1 MFALLASFLMLAAG
15 EPVAPPPL
23 PDTEVITHLNSHEKN
38 EWFFAKKK
46 ADEGMVLIKRAR
58 SILASRGI
66 SDDFLDRSKAE
77 EMFDPSAVRMP
88 VSNLG
93 SMGGGAA
100 GFASPKAN
108 GTDAFSVS
116 ETPEQT
122 KTRAQKF
129 FEEGSAKIQQVFP
142 TLSRLR
148 LAAAQRV
155 AEKMKPV
162 DFAVEITAAAPP
174 AALDAAVGRLH
185 KQAVDLGYASAHLIG
200 SLRVSSAGL
209 ERPAELTA
217 DLRAAWSRRT
227 GAALAAA
234 PAEGYAYVPAVAP
247 AAPALSKGLKPA
259 TAPKQLAVLWAEQ
272 YAVGADGAQTLLFL
286 RLADAHSFRI
296 IASELVLTH
305 TGATPVV
312 GTVVLR
318 DERSFIPRLTQSG
331 EWAFG
336 FERDSHPVGSALL
349 THLCLTQTKLSVAG
363 DPYVAIVAGGGPAGG
378 VVGAKW
384 RATAV
389 EAPATSPASPTVA
402 VTAFTVQGIP
412 AGGAAVAVG
421 PLTLRVGAPG
431 VK

>member
-15 EPVAPPPL
+15 EPVAPPAVT
-23 PDTEVITHLNSHEKN
+23 DVEVVRQLKPAELAEWHNAMRITTLGQTRIKQGQSIMETSIAAAAATKG
-38 EWFFAKKK
+38 AKT
-46 ADEGMVLIKRAR
+46 
-58 SILASRGI
+58 
-66 SDDFLDRSKAE
+66 
-77 EMFDPSAVRMP
+77 
-88 VSNLG
+88 
-93 SMGGGAA
+93 GGL
-100 GFASPKAN
+100 
-108 GTDAFSVS
+108 T
-116 ETPEQT
+116 ETPEQI
-122 KTRAQKF
+122 KIRAQKIID
-129 FEEGSAKIQQVFP
+129 EGNVQVQQAAP
-142 TLSRLR
+142 SLARLR

-162 DFAVEITAAAPP
+162 DFTFEITAAAPP

-185 KQAVDLGYASAHLIG
+185 KQAVDLGYPSAHLIG
-200 SLRVSSAGL
+200 SLRVSAAGL
-209 ERPAELTA
+209 ERPAELTS

-227 GAALAAA
+227 GVALAAV

-247 AAPALSKGLKPA
+247 AAPALSKGLNPA

-272 YAVGADGAQTLLFL
+272 YVVGADGAQTLLFL

-305 TGATPVV
+305 TGAAPVV
-312 GTVVLR
+312 GTVALR

-331 EWAFG
+331 EWTFG

-349 THLCLTQTKLSVAG
+349 THLCLTQSKLSVAG

-389 EAPATSPASPTVA
+389 EAPATSPAAPTVA

>member
-1 MFALLASFLMLAAG
+1 MNSIDCYNIVQRLSFFG
-15 EPVAPPPL
+15 PPPA
-23 PDTEVITHLNSHEKN
+23 PMARRCSIAAAAATKG
-38 EWFFAKKK
+38 AKT
-46 ADEGMVLIKRAR
+46 
-58 SILASRGI
+58 
-66 SDDFLDRSKAE
+66 
-77 EMFDPSAVRMP
+77 
-88 VSNLG
+88 
-93 SMGGGAA
+93 GGL
-100 GFASPKAN
+100 
-108 GTDAFSVS
+108 T
-116 ETPEQT
+116 ETPEQI
-122 KTRAQKF
+122 KIRAQKIID
-129 FEEGSAKIQQVFP
+129 EGNVQVQQAAP
-142 TLSRLR
+142 SLARLR

-162 DFAVEITAAAPP
+162 DFTFEITAAAPP

-185 KQAVDLGYASAHLIG
+185 KQAVDLGYTSAHLIG

-209 ERPAELTA
+209 ERPADLTA
-217 DLRAAWSRRT
+217 DLRAAWSRRVGVT
-227 GAALAAA
+227 LAAV

-247 AAPALSKGLKPA
+247 AAPALSKGLNPA

-272 YAVGADGAQTLLFL
+272 YVVGADGAQTLLFL

-312 GTVVLR
+312 GTVALR

-331 EWAFG
+331 EWTFG

-349 THLCLTQTKLSVAG
+349 THLCLTQSKLSVAG

-389 EAPATSPASPTVA
+389 EAPAAAPNVF
-402 VTAFTVQGIP
+402 VIAFSVQGIP

>member
-23 PDTEVITHLNSHEKN
+23 DAAEVVRQLKPAELAEWHNAMRITTLGQARVKQGQSIMDTSIAAANATKG
-38 EWFFAKKK
+38 AKT
-46 ADEGMVLIKRAR
+46 
-58 SILASRGI
+58 
-66 SDDFLDRSKAE
+66 
-77 EMFDPSAVRMP
+77 
-88 VSNLG
+88 
-93 SMGGGAA
+93 GGL
-100 GFASPKAN
+100 
-108 GTDAFSVS
+108 T
-116 ETPEQT
+116 ETPEQI
-122 KTRAQKF
+122 KVRAQKIID
-129 FEEGSAKIQQVFP
+129 EGNLQVQQAAP
-142 TLSRLR
+142 SLNRLR
-148 LAAAQRV
+148 LAAAQRL

-185 KQAVDLGYASAHLIG
+185 KQAVDLGYPSAHLIG

-209 ERPAELTA
+209 ERPADLTA

-227 GAALAAA
+227 GVALAAV

-259 TAPKQLAVLWAEQ
+259 TAPKQFAVLWAEQ

-312 GTVVLR
+312 GTVALR

-389 EAPATSPASPTVA
+389 EAPVVSPASPA
-402 VTAFTVQGIP
+402 AAITAFSVQGIP

-421 PLTLRVGAPG
+421 PLTLRVGAPS

>member
-1 MFALLASFLMLAAG
+1 MFALLASLLMLAAG
-15 EPVAPPPL
+15 EPVAPPTVTDVEVVRQLKPAEL
-23 PDTEVITHLNSHEKN
+23 AEWHNAMRITTLGQARIKQGQSIMDTSIAAAAATKG
-38 EWFFAKKK
+38 AKT
-46 ADEGMVLIKRAR
+46 
-58 SILASRGI
+58 
-66 SDDFLDRSKAE
+66 
-77 EMFDPSAVRMP
+77 
-88 VSNLG
+88 
-93 SMGGGAA
+93 GGL
-100 GFASPKAN
+100 
-108 GTDAFSVS
+108 T
-116 ETPEQT
+116 ETPEQI
-122 KTRAQKF
+122 KVRAQKIID
-129 FEEGSAKIQQVFP
+129 EGNAQVKQAAP
-142 TLSRLR
+142 SLNRLR

-162 DFAVEITAAAPP
+162 DFGFEIAAAPP
-174 AALDAAVGRLH
+174 AALDDAVGRLH
-185 KQAVDLGYASAHLIG
+185 KQAVDLGYGSAHLIG
-200 SLRVSSAGL
+200 SLRVSAAGL
-209 ERPAELTA
+209 ERPVELTA
-217 DLRAAWSRRT
+217 EFRAAWSRRP
-227 GAALAAA
+227 GVALAAV

-312 GTVVLR
+312 GTVALR

-331 EWAFG
+331 EWTFG

-349 THLCLTQTKLSVAG
+349 THLCLTQSKLSVAG

-378 VVGAKW
+378 DVGAKW

-389 EAPATSPASPTVA
+389 EAPAAAPNVF
-402 VTAFTVQGIP
+402 VIAFSVQGIP

>member
-1 MFALLASFLMLAAG
+1 MFALLASFLLLAAG
-15 EPVAPPPL
+15 EPVAPPAVT
-23 PDTEVITHLNSHEKN
+23 DAEVVRQLKPSELA
-38 EWFFAKKK
+38 EWHNA
-46 ADEGMVLIKRAR
+46 MRAT
-58 SILASRGI
+58 
-66 SDDFLDRSKAE
+66 
-77 EMFDPSAVRMP
+77 
-88 VSNLG
+88 NLG
-93 SMGGGAA
+93 QSRVKQGQSIMDTSIAAANATKGAKAGGL
-100 GFASPKAN
+100 
-108 GTDAFSVS
+108 T
-116 ETPEQT
+116 ETPEQI
-122 KTRAQKF
+122 KVRAQKIID
-129 FEEGSAKIQQVFP
+129 EGNLQIQQVAP
-142 TLSRLR
+142 SLARLR

-155 AEKMKPV
+155 AEKMKPI
-162 DFAVEITAAAPP
+162 DFTVQFAAAPP
-174 AALDAAVGRLH
+174 AAALDAAVGRLH
-185 KQAVDLGYASAHLIG
+185 KQAVDLGYPSAHLIG

-209 ERPAELTA
+209 ERPADLTA

-227 GAALAAA
+227 GVALAAA

-247 AAPALSKGLKPA
+247 AAPALSKGLNPA
-259 TAPKQLAVLWAEQ
+259 TAPKQFAVLWAEQ

-296 IASELVLTH
+296 IASELVLTD
-305 TGATPVV
+305 TGAATAV
-312 GTVVLR
+312 GTVALR

-331 EWAFG
+331 DWAFG

-402 VTAFTVQGIP
+402 VTAFSVQGIP

-421 PLTLRVGAPG
+421 ALTFRVGAPG
-431 VK
+431 AK